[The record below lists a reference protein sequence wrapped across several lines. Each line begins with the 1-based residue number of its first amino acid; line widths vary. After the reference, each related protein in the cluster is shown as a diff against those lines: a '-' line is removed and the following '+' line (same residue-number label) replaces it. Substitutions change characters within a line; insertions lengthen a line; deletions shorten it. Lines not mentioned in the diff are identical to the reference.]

1 MSEMYEHKVVLVDSL
16 IPYANNARTHS
27 PEQVS
32 QVAASIREFGFTNP
46 LLIDEENTVI
56 AGHGRL
62 LAAQKLGLNEVP
74 AIIVTDLTEAKKKA
88 LIIADNKLALN
99 AGWDEDMLKIEM
111 ELLQELDFDLDV
123 LGFDANEINMLF
135 DGWDSDID
143 LPEKDGENLDGIAAT
158 LKIEVSQDEKQFAN
172 EVITNALDSAGIE
185 YELK

>member
-99 AGWDEDMLKIEM
+99 AGWDDDMLKIEM
-111 ELLQELDFDLDV
+111 ELLQELNFDLDV
-123 LGFDANEINMLF
+123 LGFDADEINVLF
-135 DGWDSDID
+135 NGWESDVE
-143 LPEKDGENLDGIAAT
+143 LPELKDESTDS
-158 LKIEVSQDEKQFAN
+158 KISVKVDLVNSEFAK
-172 EVITNALDSAGIE
+172 EVITNALDGAGIE
-185 YELK
+185 YQLA